1 MIFPNN
7 ARISEKTKTR
17 IYHSSV
23 KCQDQLKENACGWRR
38 NPTVSLHGVPDFGKL
53 PVISI
58 VARSWRMP
66 PRAPFQGIAS
76 GCCACDA
83 VCRSCSFHH
92 LLLVR
97 SCQRVRVCGR
107 DIHVIVTIK
116 GRDLIIEF
124 HRNDNRE
131 CRQPCQREFPSQCH
145 ARQSYPPTESS
156 RGSYPFCSS
165 SAATITSMH
174 GLPKQKILNTFVY
187 RNSSQ
192 IRKNGNG
199 GKEASKT
206 HLLEGRVIG
215 WFGPVGVP
223 FKPVIH
229 FLIDASFTPSP
240 LPQCYL
246 KRLYKA
252 FPNNKQKTEIN

>member
-1 MIFPNN
+1 M
-7 ARISEKTKTR
+7 
-17 IYHSSV
+17 
-23 KCQDQLKENACGWRR
+23 
-38 NPTVSLHGVPDFGKL
+38 VS
-53 PVISI
+53 
-58 VARSWRMP
+58 
-66 PRAPFQGIAS
+66 
-76 GCCACDA
+76 
-83 VCRSCSFHH
+83 
-92 LLLVR
+92 
-97 SCQRVRVCGR
+97 
-107 DIHVIVTIK
+107 
-116 GRDLIIEF
+116 
-124 HRNDNRE
+124 
-131 CRQPCQREFPSQCH
+131 
-145 ARQSYPPTESS
+145 
-156 RGSYPFCSS
+156 FCVELG
-165 SAATITSMH
+165 H

-252 FPNNKQKTEIN
+252 FPNNKNKNRKSIDCKDRVVVFAEFSKVTDSSQVRRLNTKFLVDVAAKLEKGSFHFHLTDLPQI